1 MEILSRAKE
10 DCSTMRDGT
19 VVDVFL
25 ASPADMKEAREVVS
39 SVISEWN
46 GINARHFNVSYVVRR
61 WETGLRSGVGHDLDA
76 QRKINE
82 TLLRDSDLL
91 IAVFGQTLGRD
102 RGSSPDASL
111 EKRFATVEELT
122 RFMDASGEAWVYF
135 QNTPVNLEDI
145 DPSSLACVRKL
156 QGHLQQNGVAFS
168 VKSTEELRDRI
179 KEDLNDHARRIS
191 RSQKIAHRLDDEK
204 IEKLRWSQL
213 SESEKSDLYSAF
225 ARLEPSHHLPLSPVA
240 EEWVQ
245 ESLEKRYPLDLKPLR
260 RLVEYAGLDA
270 SRIIIPCN
278 DNNLREVQSWRTQ
291 LIEFVVHSVMRGPSP
306 KEKELFQ
313 EIYQYLKAPDKSLL
327 ASDEQVSS
335 CDAILVLGSR
345 REHVFRVDK
354 AVELV
359 HRSNAVVI
367 LSGNHPI
374 YDAAQ
379 TLPIGEAEAM
389 DYYLRKRLGTVSVE
403 TRLETRARTTLE
415 TFTHTLSDMTA
426 LRQQLGRPV
435 KLVAVTAPYHMH
447 RVLRQLA
454 VFYETRRNIVGSF
467 SGKLSTAGFDYNVF
481 SDRPMPE
488 ADRVS
493 GIGFYVQEL
502 MKLYGGRAT
511 GEF

>member
-1 MEILSRAKE
+1 
-10 DCSTMRDGT
+10 MRDGT
-19 VVDVFL
+19 VIDVFL

-39 SVISEWN
+39 SVISDWN

-61 WETGLRSGVGHDLDA
+61 WETGLRSGAGHDLDA

-91 IAVFGQTLGRD
+91 IAIFGQTLGRN
-102 RGSSPDASL
+102 RSNSPDASL
-111 EKRFATVEELT
+111 ANRFATVEELT

-145 DPSSLACVRKL
+145 NPSDLAYVQEL
-156 QGHLQQNGVAFS
+156 QDHLRQNGVALS
-168 VKSTEELRDRI
+168 VKSMDELRDKI
-179 KEDLNDHARRIS
+179 KEDLNDHARRILN
-191 RSQKIAHRLDDEK
+191 SQKMARRLDDKK
-204 IEKLRWSQL
+204 IEKLRWAQL
-213 SESEKSDLYSAF
+213 SEAEKSDLYSAF
-225 ARLEPSHHLPLSPVA
+225 ADLMPGHHLPLTPVA
-240 EEWVQ
+240 EDWVQ
-245 ESLEKRYPLDLKPLR
+245 ESLEERYPLDLEPLR
-260 RLVEYAGLDA
+260 KLVDYAGLDS
-270 SRIIIPCN
+270 SRITIPCN
-278 DNNLREVQSWRTQ
+278 DSNLREVQNWRTQ
-291 LIEFVVHSVMRGPSP
+291 LIEFVVHSVMSGPSP
-306 KEKELFQ
+306 EEKELFQ
-313 EIYQYLKAPDKSLL
+313 EIYQYLKTPDKSLL
-327 ASDEQVSS
+327 ASDEQVAS

-374 YDAAQ
+374 YDASQ

-389 DYYLRKRLGTVSVE
+389 DYYLRKRLGVVSVE

-415 TFTHTLSDMTA
+415 SFTHTLSDMVA

-447 RVLRQLA
+447 RVLRQLT

-481 SDRPMPE
+481 SNRPMPD

-493 GIGFYVQEL
+493 GIGFYIQEL